1 MVELTPDQH
10 DALQELVNIG
20 VGRAAGVLNSMLE
33 THISLRVPHLSIMTP
48 DELSAELCREGG
60 GTLSSVQLEF
70 RGPFSGI
77 AALVFPVDG
86 AAKLVR
92 VVADEDDPDE
102 DFDSLRIGTLEEIG
116 NIVINGVMG
125 TFGNLVDG
133 DLHYKVPNYMDTS
146 CDQLAES
153 WSEVSANF
161 LSIDVSFD
169 VASHA
174 IRGTLQLLF
183 ELNEQHDP
191 MVLLDRVVPSVR

>member
-1 MVELTPDQH
+1 MEDQDIKL
-10 DALQELVNIG
+10 DALQELINIG
-20 VGRAAGVLNSMLE
+20 VGRAAASLSSMTGE
-33 THISLRVPHLSIMTP
+33 RVGLRAPAIRFCKCTEAAENLPESP
-48 DELSAELCREGG
+48 GGALSAVQQRFEGVSRGEAILIFPPESAANLVALLLGEVASGANLCADREAVI
-60 GTLSSVQLEF
+60 T
-70 RGPFSGI
+70 
-77 AALVFPVDG
+77 
-86 AAKLVR
+86 
-92 VVADEDDPDE
+92 
-102 DFDSLRIGTLEEIG
+102 EIG